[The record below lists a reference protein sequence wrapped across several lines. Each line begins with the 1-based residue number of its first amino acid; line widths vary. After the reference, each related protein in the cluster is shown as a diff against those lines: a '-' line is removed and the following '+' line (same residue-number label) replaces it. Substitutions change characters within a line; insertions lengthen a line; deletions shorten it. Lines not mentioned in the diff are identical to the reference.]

1 MNSFKSLLPSSVPA
15 SEEVREPTCDSSFP
29 VTMATMDH
37 LTGVRH
43 RDKIDYKAEAALEE
57 ALNTLIFDSKDR
69 ISSDDVAKYLSHAL
83 RKVSS
88 RLSFYILINSL
99 DLMDCPLECYIVGT
113 DNGRFALLESQRQ
126 CQKCN

>member
-15 SEEVREPTCDSSFP
+15 SEEVREPICDSSFP

-43 RDKIDYKAEAALEE
+43 RDKIAYKAESALEE

-88 RLSFYILINSL
+88 RLPFPIRMNSVNF
-99 DLMDCPLECYIVGT
+99 MDFLLECYIMGT

-126 CQKCN
+126 RQECY